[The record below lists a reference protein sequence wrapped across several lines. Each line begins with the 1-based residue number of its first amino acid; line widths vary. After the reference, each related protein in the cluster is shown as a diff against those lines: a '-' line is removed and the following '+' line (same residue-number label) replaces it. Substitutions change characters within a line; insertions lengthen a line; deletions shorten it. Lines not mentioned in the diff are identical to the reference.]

1 MNEQSVRLKF
11 MVYQDA
17 GLFLSPS
24 QLAGAPMQ
32 VVSGGQVVA
41 GSVLG
46 VAVQNL
52 SQPVTSI
59 FSPTKVTAVNIAYFI
74 ITILLLLYYFYNTDT
89 YLVLHIGS
97 FNCFA
102 ELTPII
108 YNKEIKHLI
117 TNKAK

>member
-59 FSPTKVTAVNIAYFI
+59 FSPTKVTAVNIVIFYHYHI
-74 ITILLLLYYFYNTDT
+74 III
-89 YLVLHIGS
+89 VL
-97 FNCFA
+97 F
-102 ELTPII
+102 L
-108 YNKEIKHLI
+108 
-117 TNKAK
+117 